1 MPMKICSRT
10 FTLVD
15 EHLAALGY
23 EGPVGLSCDDSK
35 LFKSWRIY
43 WDNEQKSHF
52 VIGGVGEP
60 MRIANP
66 EALKQIIKD
75 GKIAQATKVCSSFA
89 ELIVSFRLMMAS
101 I

>member
-1 MPMKICSRT
+1 MAMKICNQT

-15 EHLAALGY
+15 EHLTALGY

-43 WDNEQKSHF
+43 WDSEQKSHF
-52 VIGGVGEP
+52 VVGGVGEP

-66 EALKQIIKD
+66 EALKQIIRD
-75 GKIAQATKVCSSFA
+75 GEIAQATKVCPSL
-89 ELIVSFRLMMAS
+89 EI
-101 I
+101 